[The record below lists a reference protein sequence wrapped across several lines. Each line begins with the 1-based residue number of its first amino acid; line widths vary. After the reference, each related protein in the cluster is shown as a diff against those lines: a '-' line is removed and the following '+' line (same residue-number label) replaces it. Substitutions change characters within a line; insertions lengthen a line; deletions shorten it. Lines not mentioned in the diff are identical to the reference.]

1 MRRNTTFARGTH
13 VPAATLNALQDEQL
27 GLVPATDAPATLLK
41 GADLRWWTT
50 PDAGIADGILRV
62 VDASIDWKNR
72 RLLGL
77 FRNLGAAARRPGQA
91 DDHVGNDPTL
101 TVAARSFD
109 GWTGAGAVGAASATV
124 VSGVPP
130 VLADD
135 AFAVVLDEGATAADR
150 VYLFARPSDGALC
163 IYNDSGAT
171 LHADLLVLGAG
182 EPPSP
187 SAPPP
192 DVIPTLTEVQWLTP
206 SLAAARPADPGGPAV
221 HRATDTGA
229 ITLFDGGAWRDL
241 GGTSGTALPDP
252 SALSPGHA
260 LMVVGGAWTVVD
272 LYAGPGLP
280 LVMAATTVEGDGTEK
295 VKSFTPITPF
305 VSGRRYR
312 INGVICVWTA
322 AGAHLAT
329 IRVTESLLT
338 YTGSAWAAIPSGETH
353 IATSA
358 GIDTYFAR
366 AGSTHTADELPG
378 LFDDSGALS
387 IAATPLSG
395 QTIRVEFRGTV
406 ADFGASL

>member
-1 MRRNTTFARGTH
+1 MRRNTTFARGSH

-27 GLVPATDAPATLLK
+27 GLVPASDAPATLLK

-50 PDAGIADGILRV
+50 PDVGIADGILRV
-62 VDASIDWKNR
+62 VDASIDWKHR

-77 FRNLGAAARRPGQA
+77 FRNLGAANRRPGQA
-91 DDHVGNDPTL
+91 DDHVGNDPAL

-163 IYNDSGAT
+163 VYNDSGAT

-241 GGTSGTALPDP
+241 TTTADPTGTATTTDTSWTTALAYELGGAGRVAAVQIRAAAVTDDGTAGAAWVGTVMARRPSAGAVVVGTAVWLLSDADGAGWEVQVVSDGADGIEVQVRGDP
-252 SALSPGHA
+252 SP
-260 LMVVGGAWTVVD
+260 
-272 LYAGPGLP
+272 
-280 LVMAATTVEGDGTEK
+280 ATELRWRVT
-295 VKSFTPITPF
+295 
-305 VSGRRYR
+305 
-312 INGVICVWTA
+312 
-322 AGAHLAT
+322 AT
-329 IRVTESLLT
+329 ITE
-338 YTGSAWAAIPSGETH
+338 
-353 IATSA
+353 AT
-358 GIDTYFAR
+358 
-366 AGSTHTADELPG
+366 
-378 LFDDSGALS
+378 
-387 IAATPLSG
+387 
-395 QTIRVEFRGTV
+395 
-406 ADFGASL
+406 

>member
-1 MRRNTTFARGTH
+1 MRRNTTFARGSH

-77 FRNLGAAARRPGQA
+77 FRNLGAANRRPGQA
-91 DDHVGNDPTL
+91 DDHVGNDPAL

-163 IYNDSGAT
+163 VYNDSGAT

-221 HRATDTGA
+221 HRATDSGA

-241 GGTSGTALPDP
+241 GGTSAPPPIPLLVGVVTTVLGADTVAGYGYVDPTGLASLTLAAVGQVVSGVTGTLDLYDLTAAAVVATLTWTETAPTRKTASVAVP
-252 SALSPGHA
+252 GSARLYELRVRKSG
-260 LMVVGGAWTVVD
+260 GGASD
-272 LYAGPGLP
+272 YAL
-280 LVMAATTVEGDGTEK
+280 
-295 VKSFTPITPF
+295 I
-305 VSGRRYR
+305 
-312 INGVICVWTA
+312 
-322 AGAHLAT
+322 
-329 IRVTESLLT
+329 
-338 YTGSAWAAIPSGETH
+338 SA
-353 IATSA
+353 
-358 GIDTYFAR
+358 
-366 AGSTHTADELPG
+366 
-378 LFDDSGALS
+378 
-387 IAATPLSG
+387 
-395 QTIRVEFRGTV
+395 
-406 ADFGASL
+406 ASLIGS